1 MPLRRLAIVL
11 GVLIGAQAA
20 AHALVGPAGVVRIVE
35 TVAGAV
41 GLQYNTLLVLL
52 GTSLLGA
59 ASGIIGS
66 YAVLRR
72 RSLVGDAVAHAAL
85 PGVAAAF
92 LVLRERDFAWLL
104 AGALAS
110 GLLGSTCVSWLQRH
124 TRIKADAAIGIVLSV
139 FYGAGIALS
148 GIAQNDP
155 TGRQAGLDSFLLGKT
170 AGMVSQDLV
179 FIALVGANIVA
190 ITLLLYK
197 EFKLLSFDAAFASV
211 QGFPVLALDALMMA
225 LLVAAV
231 VIGLPA
237 VGVVLMASLI
247 ILPGVSARFWTERL
261 GHMLIL
267 AGIFGLVT
275 GAAGTAAS
283 AHWSEFP
290 AGAMIVLTGGAI
302 FSVSM
307 LVAPRRGVISRA
319 ISFASM
325 RSRVARQNLLRTLY
339 ELSGPN
345 PVALPAI
352 PLDRVLTARSWSE
365 RHVHHEIAIAIRRR
379 QVELSDGSVR
389 LTPSG
394 LADAAAVA
402 KSRRLWELFLTR
414 YADVAGDYA
423 DRDTTQLEQALP
435 PSLVE
440 ELESMLRREGR
451 WPEPAK
457 AHAHVGGA

>member
-1 MPLRRLAIVL
+1 MPIRRLAIVL
-11 GVLIGAQAA
+11 GILIGVQVA
-20 AHALVGPAGVVRIVE
+20 AHALIGPTGVVRAVE
-35 TVAGAV
+35 SVAGAV
-41 GLQYNTLLVLL
+41 GIRYNTLLVLL

-92 LVLRERDFAWLL
+92 LIIRERDFTWLL
-104 AGALAS
+104 GGALAA
-110 GLLGSTCVSWLQRH
+110 GLLGSSCVSWLQRH

-197 EFKLLSFDAAFASV
+197 EFKLLSFDSAFAAV

-261 GHMLIL
+261 SYMLVL
-267 AGIFGLVT
+267 SAIFGLAT

-290 AGAMIVLTGGAI
+290 AGAMIVLTGAAI

-307 LVAPRRGVISRA
+307 LFAPRRGVISRA
-319 ISFASM
+319 LSFASM
-325 RSRVARQNLLRTLY
+325 RTRVARQNLLRTLY
-339 ELSGPN
+339 DLSDPD
-345 PVALPAI
+345 PVARPSI
-352 PLDRVLTARSWSE
+352 PLDRVSAARSWTAS
-365 RHVHHEIAIAIRRR
+365 HVRRELANAAR
-379 QVELSDGSVR
+379 RGQVELSDGKVR
-389 LTPSG
+389 LTGQG
-394 LADAAAVA
+394 LSDAATVA
-402 KSRRLWELFLTR
+402 KSRRLWELFLMR

-435 PSLVE
+435 PALVA
-440 ELESMLRREGR
+440 ELETTLHAEGR
-451 WPEPAK
+451 WPAPAK
-457 AHAHVGGA
+457 AHGSAGAA

>member
-11 GVLIGAQAA
+11 GALIGVQVA
-20 AHALVGPAGVVRIVE
+20 AHALFGPAGVVRAVE
-35 TVAGAV
+35 AISGAV
-41 GLQYNTLLVLL
+41 GIRYNTLLVLL

-92 LVLRERDFAWLL
+92 LVMRDKNFAGLL
-104 AGALAS
+104 AGALAA
-110 GLLGSTCVSWLQRH
+110 GLLGSTSVSWLQRH

-197 EFKLLSFDAAFASV
+197 EFKLLAFDSAFAAV
-211 QGFPVLALDALMMA
+211 QGFPVLLLDALMMA

-261 GHMLIL
+261 GRMLIL
-267 AGIFGLVT
+267 AGIFGL
-275 GAAGTAAS
+275 
-283 AHWSEFP
+283 
-290 AGAMIVLTGGAI
+290 
-302 FSVSM
+302 
-307 LVAPRRGVISRA
+307 
-319 ISFASM
+319 
-325 RSRVARQNLLRTLY
+325 
-339 ELSGPN
+339 
-345 PVALPAI
+345 
-352 PLDRVLTARSWSE
+352 
-365 RHVHHEIAIAIRRR
+365 
-379 QVELSDGSVR
+379 
-389 LTPSG
+389 
-394 LADAAAVA
+394 
-402 KSRRLWELFLTR
+402 
-414 YADVAGDYA
+414 
-423 DRDTTQLEQALP
+423 
-435 PSLVE
+435 
-440 ELESMLRREGR
+440 
-451 WPEPAK
+451 
-457 AHAHVGGA
+457 